1 MHTVQTE
8 LCIDSNRSS
17 TLYSPTEEIANAG
30 KSCVFENSPNAPT
43 TVNAT
48 IVRDSTRKRIYK

>member
-1 MHTVQTE
+1 MQTVQTE

-17 TLYSPTEEIANAG
+17 TLNSPTEEIANAG

-43 TVNAT
+43 TVKAT
-48 IVRDSTRKRIYK
+48 ILSDNTRNNIYK